1 MRRGINILGHKL
13 PFSRSGQVSLRVG
26 AGFTVTELMVA
37 ISLMGVI
44 IFALTAVF
52 NQTQKAL
59 RRTEIQNDISE
70 KGRSVLELVTR
81 ELEQVVATNFRRETN
96 FYVALTQ
103 IPVVYT
109 NRNDPKSLHT
119 NVLNEVFLQTRSVNQ
134 WAGIGFRVV
143 DPMTGGPARDG
154 IGSLERFT
162 PDPVRIF
169 PIDNYFSRLF
179 VNSLTATNNPAYR
192 TNFHHIAQGVVH
204 FQIKVL
210 DLDGRRLG
218 WDTTNINTGYPLVR
232 LDSKGALMKPALIN
246 TASNIVD
253 APILV
258 RQVFPGGS
266 PETSFA
272 FRSNALPAFLE
283 FELGIIDP
291 ETFRN
296 YLTMRTDRNPN
307 AGAFALNRLGKVQLF
322 RQLIP
327 IRQAAQ

>member
-1 MRRGINILGHKL
+1 MRSK
-13 PFSRSGQVSLRVG
+13 

-37 ISLMGVI
+37 VALMGVI
-44 IFALTAVF
+44 IFTLAAVF

-59 RRTEIQNDISE
+59 RRNETQNDILE
-70 KGRSVLELVTR
+70 KGRSILELVTR
-81 ELEQVVATNFRRETN
+81 ELEQVVPTNLRRETN
-96 FYVALTQ
+96 FYLTLAQ
-103 IPVVYT
+103 IPIVHT
-109 NRNDPKSLHT
+109 NRMDPNSLHT
-119 NVLNEVFLQTRSVNQ
+119 NILNDVFLQTRITNFWS
-134 WAGIGFRVV
+134 AIGYRVV

-154 IGSLERFT
+154 IGSLERFS
-162 PDPVRIF
+162 PEPVRRF

-179 VNSLTATNNPAYR
+179 LRSAIETNNASLR
-192 TNFHHIAQGVVH
+192 TNFHQIAQGVVH
-204 FQIKVL
+204 FRMNVL

-232 LDSKGALMKPALIN
+232 LDTKGALMKPPLVN

-253 APILV
+253 APIVV

-283 FELGIIDP
+283 FELGVIEP
-291 ETFRN
+291 ESYRN

-307 AGAFALNRLGKVQLF
+307 AGAYALSRLGKVQLY
-322 RQLIP
+322 RQLIS
-327 IRQAAQ
+327 IRQVAQ